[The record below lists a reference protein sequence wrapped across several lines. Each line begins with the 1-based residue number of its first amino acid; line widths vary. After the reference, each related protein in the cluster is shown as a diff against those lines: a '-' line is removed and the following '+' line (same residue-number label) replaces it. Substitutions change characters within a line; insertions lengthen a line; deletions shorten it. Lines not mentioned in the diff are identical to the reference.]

1 VKQQDK
7 ITAKELYRT
16 EISNMPD
23 REFKVMII
31 KIVTGLEERVE
42 DFSETLNTLNKE
54 IENIK
59 KNKSEMKNSVNEI
72 KNTLEGINSRLK
84 EAEQIGD
91 MDDRVMENNQ
101 AEEERE
107 KK

>member
-42 DFSETLNTLNKE
+42 DFSETLSTE
-54 IENIK
+54 IKNNQSEIKNIT
-59 KNKSEMKNSVNEI
+59 NEI
-72 KNTLEGINSRLK
+72 KNTPDGLNSRVD
-84 EAEQIGD
+84 ES
-91 MDDRVMENNQ
+91 
-101 AEEERE
+101 EE
-107 KK
+107 